1 MRETVYIMNE
11 RIENMRDYFITKKKH
26 HEYRQPRQSK
36 KCLADKFV
44 EDGLS
49 PLQRAV
55 HRVHYILDREIPVVF
70 QGERIA
76 LMRTVQETPELF
88 TSHEMEE
95 LSRRYWIHE
104 SGDFNNFCPD
114 YAMVLEKGFDR
125 LKKEIAD
132 SIMIHGDNKTKIEFL
147 LSMKE
152 MLETLESLA
161 TRYHE
166 KAIEVGNTEVAC
178 NFSQIPANPP
188 RTLQEAMQFIRLLNY
203 GLWSAN
209 NYQCALGRMDQILY
223 PYYERDLQ
231 TGKLTKESALDLV
244 KEFFLSFN
252 RDSDLYEG
260 VQQGDNGQSLVL
272 GGINQDGTDSFN
284 ELSAVMLQASLELR
298 VIDPKINIRVNRDTP
313 IDHYIHFTELTKAGL
328 GFPQYMNDDVIIPAL
343 LNWGYS
349 LEDAYNYVTA
359 ACWEP
364 IIPGNGTDIV
374 NASGLDFPS
383 CVLEVMQQS
392 LIDCRTYKE
401 FERAV
406 CKRVQAEVKSICD
419 GLKNLYVFP
428 APMAS
433 FMMDECINKAKD
445 AAEGC
450 HYSNIG
456 IHGVGISTAADSL
469 AAICQFVYEMGTI
482 KPEELVYALETNF
495 NENLSLKNMLRF
507 DAPKMGN
514 DDDDADE
521 IASILLDS
529 FADALGECKTEN
541 GGVFRPGTGTAM
553 YYIWFGKNIPATPDG
568 RLSGEPLPAN
578 YSPSLFARTKGPI
591 SVIKSF
597 TKQNLQRVANGGP
610 LTLEL
615 HSTIFDASD
624 SIEKVAQLVRLFIER
639 GGHQLQMN
647 AVNRESMIRAKRYP
661 EEYKNMIVRVWGW
674 SGYFVELD
682 EEYQDQII
690 QRTEFTL

>member
-1 MRETVYIMNE
+1 MKD

-36 KCLADKFV
+36 KCLAGQFA
-44 EDGLS
+44 ERGLS

-76 LMRTVQETPELF
+76 LMRTVQETPDLF
-88 TSHEMEE
+88 TSQEMEE
-95 LSRRYWIHE
+95 LSCRYWIHE

-125 LKKEIAD
+125 LKDEIAD
-132 SIMIHGDNKTKIEFL
+132 SIMFHGDNKTKVEFL

-161 TRYHE
+161 ARYHK
-166 KAIEVGNTEVAC
+166 KAIEVENLEVAS
-178 NFSQIPANPP
+178 NFSHIPANTP
-188 RTLQEAMQFIRLLNY
+188 RTLQEAMQFVRLLNY

-223 PYYERDLQ
+223 PYFERDLQ
-231 TGKLTKESALDLV
+231 TGKLTRESALDLV

-252 RDSDLYEG
+252 RDSDLYDG

-272 GGINQDGTDSFN
+272 GGINQDGTDSYN
-284 ELSAVMLQASLELR
+284 ELSAIMLQASLELR
-298 VIDPKINIRVNRDTP
+298 IIDPKINIRVSHDTT
-313 IDHYIHFTELTKAGL
+313 IDHYIQFTELTKAGL

-343 LNWGYS
+343 LNWRYS
-349 LEDAYNYVTA
+349 LDDAYNYVTA

-364 IIPGNGTDIV
+364 IIPGNGTDVV
-374 NASGLDFPS
+374 NATGLNFPS
-383 CVLEVMQQS
+383 CVLDVIQNS
-392 LIDCRTYKE
+392 LADCKTYKE

-406 CKRVQAEVKSICD
+406 CKRVEAEAKSICER
-419 GLKNLYVFP
+419 LKNLYVFP

-433 FMMDECINKAKD
+433 FMMDGCIKKAKD
-445 AAEGC
+445 AAGGC
-450 HYSNIG
+450 KYSNIG
-456 IHGVGISTAADSL
+456 IHGVGISTAVDSL
-469 AAICQFVYEMGTI
+469 AAIRQFVYEMETI
-482 KPEELVYALETNF
+482 KPDELIYALETNF
-495 NENLSLKNMLRF
+495 KENASIKNMLRF

-514 DDDDADE
+514 DNEVDE
-521 IASILLDS
+521 IASILLDC
-529 FADALGECKTEN
+529 FADALGGCKTEN
-541 GGVFRPGTGTAM
+541 GGIFRPGTGTAM
-553 YYIWFGKNIPATPDG
+553 YYIWFGKKLPATPDG

-591 SVIKSF
+591 SVVKSF

-615 HSTIFDASD
+615 HTSIFCGSD
-624 SIEKVAQLVRLFIER
+624 STEKVAQLVRLFVER
-639 GGHQLQMN
+639 GGHQLQIN
-647 AVNRESMIRAKRYP
+647 AVNREDLIRAKKYP

-690 QRTEFTL
+690 QRTEFIL